1 MHWLASPITRLA
13 AGTALVGGA
22 AGINLKVSTSGG
34 NATSPHMYGFM
45 FEVCLLS
52 AYCMHK
58 HLQLVQDINHSGD
71 GGIHGQLLRNNGFQ
85 GADDNTTAYAPI
97 GDVDL
102 SVDTNNPLS
111 TAIQRSLA
119 VAVPDGTK
127 GDVGFSNEGYWGI
140 LVNADQYF
148 TSFYVK
154 GDYSGSVTI
163 KLVGRHSGDEFAS
176 VTIHVS
182 SNSNDY
188 TRYQANFESKQ
199 APDGLN
205 LWTLTFDGGATAGST
220 LHFDLVTL
228 YPTTFHNRP
237 NGLKPSIANVLSD
250 MGAKFL
256 RFPGGNN
263 LEGVNEGNRWKW
275 NLTLGPLKDRPG
287 RQGIVEYFEW
297 CEDMGLEPV
306 LDVWAGFSLN
316 SGGSTPITGDALT
329 PYVNEVLDELEFVL
343 GDSSTKWGGV
353 RASLGHPQPWT
364 LNFVEIGNEPN
375 LGGGC
380 ASYASSRF
388 LAFQS
393 AIHAAYPALTVIAA
407 TADAKCLP
415 SPLPPGVWV
424 DYHNYGAS
432 PDLVRNFS
440 QFDHVARDV
449 PIFIG
454 EFSAY
459 ATQANQNPGEQDPN
473 DNAFRV
479 VYPYMG
485 GSVAE
490 AVYMLGW
497 ERNADVVRMGAY
509 APLLQLFNATQW
521 TPDLVG
527 FTQGPGGVVRSTS
540 FFVQQMFAR
549 HWGST
554 TRCVDA
560 DAPFGPVYWAATA
573 NQAETYVKLA
583 NYGDDA
589 QQLSINVAGASA
601 GTLIV
606 LSAPESAHNSV
617 EAGEVVVPVTSTPH
631 VDQHGTFAVDLPAWG
646 VAVLVASGASTGGSA
661 TGSFSSAAAGE
672 AADETAAHTAKTTMT
687 GKATRTTEATVTADG
702 TEIVE
707 TITSTVAT
715 VWETTTV
722 LPAAAVYSTKKA
734 VVEHDAGRGGW
745 DRKGSDGKW
754 GGDGSRSWPSS
765 YGSFST

>member
-1 MHWLASPITRLA
+1 MHWLKSPITRLA

-45 FEVCLLS
+45 FE
-52 AYCMHK
+52 
-58 HLQLVQDINHSGD
+58 DINHSGD

-140 LVNADQYF
+140 LVNADRYF

-154 GDYSGSVTI
+154 GEYSGSVTI

-176 VTIHVS
+176 TTIHVS

-237 NGLKPSIANVLSD
+237 NGLKPNIANVLSD

-263 LEGVNEGNRWKW
+263 LEGENEDNRWKW
-275 NLTLGPLKDRPG
+275 NLTIGPLKDRPG
-287 RQGIVEYFEW
+287 RQGTWGYPNTDALGIVEYFEW
-297 CEDMGLEPV
+297 CTDMGLEPV

-353 RASLGHPQPWT
+353 RASLGHPQPWA

-415 SPLPPGVWV
+415 DPIPAGVWV

-440 QFDHVARDV
+440 QFDHVTRDV
-449 PIFIG
+449 PVFIG

-459 ATQANQNPGEQDPN
+459 ASQANQNPGEQDPN
-473 DNAFRV
+473 DNAFRN

-527 FTQGPGGVVRSTS
+527 FTQDPDGVVRSTS
-540 FFVQQMFAR
+540 FFVQQMFAK

-554 TRCVDA
+554 TRAITSDS
-560 DAPFGPVYWAATA
+560 PFGPVYWAATA
-573 NQAETYVKLA
+573 DQAQTYVKLA
-583 NYGDDA
+583 NYGNDV
-589 QQLSINVAGASA
+589 QKLSINVAGASA

-606 LSAPESAHNSV
+606 LSAPESTQNSV
-617 EAGEVVVPVTSTPH
+617 EAGEVVVPITSTPH
-631 VDQHGTFAVDLPAWG
+631 VDQHGTFSIDLPAWG

-661 TGSFSSAAAGE
+661 TDSSSSSSSSSAAAE
-672 AADETAAHTAKTTMT
+672 AAETAAHTAKTTMT
-687 GKATRTTEATVTADG
+687 GMATRTTEATVTADG

-707 TITSTVAT
+707 TITKTVAT

-722 LPAAAVYSTKKA
+722 LPAAAAVASTKKAA
-734 VVEHDAGRGGW
+734 VVEHDVDTSRGGW
-745 DRKGSDGKW
+745 DRKGSDVSK
-754 GGDGSRSWPSS
+754 
-765 YGSFST
+765 